1 MRPIKKFPGRDI
13 ENSTV
18 PIHFNFYNFSVGQ
31 DLTILFLDLEKD
43 GWICREGNLIKLVIL
58 IKVKEMKLKNQPP
71 STLSHLSNPRPF
83 CRDLLIVIPLTKTS
97 SQNRKQTTRLRK
109 TLWTRTKMGLKVKTL
124 FAVKEKWHQSKT
136 FLQIRAARMTSAG
149 RRRNWSRRWS
159 ISKWDKKKYQPWKL
173 WQSNWR

>member
-43 GWICREGNLIKLVIL
+43 GWIFHEGNLIKLVIL
-58 IKVKEMKLKNQPP
+58 IKVKEMRLKNLLP
-71 STLSHLSNPRPF
+71 STSSHLSNPRPF

-97 SQNRKQTTRLRK
+97 SQNRKQTTRLKK
-109 TLWTRTKMGLKVKTL
+109 TLWTRTKMGLKV
-124 FAVKEKWHQSKT
+124 
-136 FLQIRAARMTSAG
+136 
-149 RRRNWSRRWS
+149 
-159 ISKWDKKKYQPWKL
+159 
-173 WQSNWR
+173 